1 MCSIGERTLATTS
14 RTSPSGHL
22 SDGPE
27 SLSGGRPDSRNIS
40 PSLAGTVRLSG
51 RREVFDMADANRLER
66 RVGRNF
72 TTRTL
77 GDDLCR
83 LVRNRVLGGRSG
95 RHGGHAAGT
104 RSANLSGPGESLGQA
119 AGRDRADGIAATQ
132 SGGSGRTRRLFGG
145 DDELAD
151 SRGPAVTRRTIGG
164 VLGSVDFSILK
175 PDSIAVGWS
184 VEKLVLT
191 QCLGFNDE
199 WTFCCAGS

>member
-1 MCSIGERTLATTS
+1 MAGRAMPELSMCSISERTLATTS

-77 GDDLCR
+77 GDELCR
-83 LVRNRVLGGRSG
+83 VVRNRVLGGRSG

-132 SGGSGRTRRLFGG
+132 SGGSGGLEGCSVATMNWRIHEARRLL
-145 DDELAD
+145 EERLAEYLA
-151 SRGPAVTRRTIGG
+151 P
-164 VLGSVDFSILK
+164 
-175 PDSIAVGWS
+175 
-184 VEKLVLT
+184 
-191 QCLGFNDE
+191 
-199 WTFCCAGS
+199 